1 MRFELRLPMELLR
14 SGAQKLNS
22 VTETRNVSSSGV
34 LFGSEAQL
42 PVGEAIEYLLTLPG
56 ASKGAPK
63 VRLRCFG
70 TIIRLETST
79 RRNARQKPFEV
90 AATLERYEFVRN
102 R

>member
-1 MRFELRLPMELLR
+1 MRFDLRLPMELLR

-34 LFGSEAQL
+34 LFASDSQL

-56 ASKGAPK
+56 AAKGAPK

-70 TIIRLETST
+70 TVIRLEASA
-79 RRNARQKPFEV
+79 RRTAKQKPFDV